1 MAPREAPKEVRVG
14 QKTNP
19 IGLRLGIVRTWDS
32 RWFAGREYAGFLKE
46 DLFIRKYIRSR
57 LARAG
62 VSKIIIERAPNKVT
76 VTIHTA
82 RPGMVIGRKGAEV
95 DQLRDELQ
103 HLTGKEIYI
112 NIQEVRKPEIDAQLI
127 AEHVGQQ
134 LEQRIAFRRAMR
146 KAVVSAMRMGA
157 LGIRIQCS
165 GRLGGAEMGRTEHYR
180 EGRVPLHTLRAEV
193 EFARHTAHTTFGCVG
208 VKVWVYHG
216 EVFDKPWIPKEKSER
231 GMG

>member
-1 MAPREAPKEVRVG
+1 VG

-19 IGLRLGIVRTWDS
+19 IGLRLGITRTWDS
-32 RWFAGREYAGFLKE
+32 RWFAGREYARFLQE
-46 DLFIRKYIRSR
+46 DLFIRRYIRGRLSR
-57 LARAG
+57 AS
-62 VSKIIIERAPNKVT
+62 VSKTIIERAPNKVT

-127 AEHVGQQ
+127 AEHIASQ
-134 LEQRIAFRRAMR
+134 LEQRVAFRRAMR

-157 LGIRIQCS
+157 LGIRIQCG
-165 GRLGGAEMGRTEHYR
+165 GRLGGAEMGRKEQYR
-180 EGRVPLHTLRAEV
+180 EGRVPLHTLRANV

-216 EVFDKPWIPKEKSER
+216 DVFEKAWVPKEKSER